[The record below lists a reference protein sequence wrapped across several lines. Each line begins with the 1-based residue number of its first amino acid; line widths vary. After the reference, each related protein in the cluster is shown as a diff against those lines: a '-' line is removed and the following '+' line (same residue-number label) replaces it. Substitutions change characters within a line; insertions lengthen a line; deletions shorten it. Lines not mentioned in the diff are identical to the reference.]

1 MKFCEDIPVNIV
13 NDIQE
18 GAGRITLQTKYNIPQ
33 SVARRYITLVKNNN
47 QDAEDTVDTTKI
59 KTTHSEKEMNV
70 EVNSFT
76 IRTLDE
82 ALEAANVDTKTFFV
96 DRYVINSWQ
105 VTMKVNEVP
114 TTRTNFQ
121 IKIWLKPIVIE
132 PLELAIKGLIKQLPK
147 HKPVYC
153 KTVGNPKGDFLLEI
167 GLNDIHFGMLAWN
180 QETNNSWDIK
190 IAEKIFVETVKKILE
205 RSEHYKIGRILFPIG
220 QDFFHLNSP
229 DGLTPAAK
237 NRLDYDSRLAKIY
250 QAGKM
255 AVIKAIDYC
264 LGVAPLDVCFVPGN
278 HDPETAYY
286 LVDSLKEHYK
296 DVKQVSIDISPKV
309 RKYYQWGNCM
319 LGLTHG
325 SEEKIDSLP
334 TIMAAEEPKMWA
346 TSLYREWHI
355 GHTHKKK
362 EMKYLAGD
370 TFGGVV
376 VRTLSS
382 ICGTDAWHFKK
393 GYIRPFRTGEAIIWD
408 KNEGNIGTLS
418 INIPN

>member
-264 LGVAPLDVCFVPGN
+264 IGVAPL
-278 HDPETAYY
+278 
-286 LVDSLKEHYK
+286 
-296 DVKQVSIDISPKV
+296 
-309 RKYYQWGNCM
+309 
-319 LGLTHG
+319 
-325 SEEKIDSLP
+325 
-334 TIMAAEEPKMWA
+334 
-346 TSLYREWHI
+346 
-355 GHTHKKK
+355 
-362 EMKYLAGD
+362 
-370 TFGGVV
+370 
-376 VRTLSS
+376 
-382 ICGTDAWHFKK
+382 
-393 GYIRPFRTGEAIIWD
+393 
-408 KNEGNIGTLS
+408 
-418 INIPN
+418 